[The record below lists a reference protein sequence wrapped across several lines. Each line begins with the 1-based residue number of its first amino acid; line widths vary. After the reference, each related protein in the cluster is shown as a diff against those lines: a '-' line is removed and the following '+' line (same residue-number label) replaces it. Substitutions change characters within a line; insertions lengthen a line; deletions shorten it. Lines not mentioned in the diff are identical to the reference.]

1 MIVQCDAKSLE
12 WLTYLYLSQ
21 DKTGIEEWFNFLKD
35 PKLNDI
41 HTNNQNDLQLSSR
54 LVSKIFLFRC
64 IYRGPA
70 FAYANDPLF
79 KSVSKS
85 DKFWQN
91 VIDRF
96 FDKYQGLNKTHIKLI
111 NEATTTGKT
120 VSPFGRVHLHTPK
133 KNRFGGYKW
142 NESDICNH
150 INQGVGADVMAVA
163 RVSCY
168 NKWKTAGLSGL
179 LISTVHDS
187 IVADVPDHEVEAAT
201 NIFNKTFEDL
211 ASNISKCYN
220 IDWNIPLI
228 CEVKAGPNQNE
239 GKEIVVAT

>member
-21 DKTGIEEWFNFLKD
+21 DKTGIEEWYNFLKD

-41 HTNNQNDLQLSSR
+41 HTSNQNDLKLSSR
-54 LVSKIFLFRC
+54 LVSKVFLFRC

-70 FAYANDPLF
+70 YAYANDPLF
-79 KSVSKS
+79 SGVSKS
-85 DKFWQN
+85 TKFWQQI
-91 VIDRF
+91 IDRF
-96 FDKYQGLNKTHIKLI
+96 FNKYQGLNKKHIQLI
-111 NEATTTGKT
+111 SEATTTGKT
-120 VSPFGRVHLHTPK
+120 ISPLGRIHMHQSK
-133 KNRFGGYKW
+133 RDYSGGLRW

-150 INQGVGADVMAVA
+150 INQGLGADIMAVA

-168 NKWKTAGLSGL
+168 NKWKRANMTGK

-187 IVADVPDHEVEAAT
+187 IVADVPDHEVELAAQ
-201 NIFNKTFEDL
+201 IFHKTFEDL
-211 ASNISKCYN
+211 AMNVSKCYN

>member
-12 WLTYLYLSQ
+12 WITYLYISQ
-21 DKTGIEEWFNFLKD
+21 DKAGIEEWFNFLKD

-41 HTNNQNDLQLSSR
+41 HTNNQNDLKLSSR

-70 FAYANDPLF
+70 YAYANDPLF
-79 KSVSKS
+79 KQVSSS
-85 DKFWQN
+85 DRFWQG

-96 FDKYQGLNKTHIKLI
+96 FDKYKDLNKTHIRLI
-111 NEATTTGKT
+111 NEATRTGRT
-120 VSPFGRVHLHTPK
+120 LSPFGRVHLHEPK
-133 KNRFGGYKW
+133 QRRTGGFKW

-150 INQGVGADVMAVA
+150 INQGCGADVMAVA
-163 RVSCY
+163 RVSCF
-168 NKWKTAGLSGL
+168 NKWKRAGLNGK

-187 IVADVPDHEVEAAT
+187 IVADVPIEEV
-201 NIFNKTFEDL
+201 DL
-211 ASNISKCYN
+211 AAQIFHETFRDLPANISKCYGV
-220 IDWNIPLI
+220 DWNLPLI

-239 GKEIVVAT
+239 GKEIVMAT